1 MALFGLKKR
10 KKEDELTEEI
20 TPVPSFQNAQ
30 PMQFPEISEIK
41 NAIKPFP
48 SSPIRLEEPK
58 IMFQPMTFPKMPES
72 GMSEGEEKPVVS
84 RQIIPRTRVT
94 REIDDT
100 IEPREEQPVRE
111 TSIAKLREPIF
122 VKIDKFEDALSN
134 FEEIKRRLH
143 ESFELLERI
152 KRIRGKEEEE
162 IESWEKEIEEIKTK
176 MFELDKKLFSRV
188 EF

>member
-1 MALFGLKKR
+1 MALFGLKKKR
-10 KKEDELTEEI
+10 KEDELTEEVM
-20 TPVPSFQNAQ
+20 PVPSFPRAQ
-30 PMQFPEISEIK
+30 PMQFPEMNEIK
-41 NAIKPFP
+41 SAIKPFP
-48 SSPIRLEEPK
+48 SSPIQLEQPR
-58 IMFQPMTFPKMPES
+58 IISQPMTTEQIPVMP
-72 GMSEGEEKPVVS
+72 MA
-84 RQIIPRTRVT
+84 RIT

-100 IEPREEQPVRE
+100 IEPREEEPARE
-111 TSIAKLREPIF
+111 TTISKLREPIF

-134 FEEIKRRLH
+134 FEEIKKRLH

-162 IESWEKEIEEIKTK
+162 IASWEKEIEEIKAK